1 VTKSEDNNKSI
12 KNKMILRKKEYNIL
26 KEKVKDG
33 KMFKIKLKN
42 KNNLVK
48 LHLNFKLKEKKG
60 QRTCQGKIC
69 N

>member
-1 VTKSEDNNKSI
+1 
-12 KNKMILRKKEYNIL
+12 MILRKKEYNIL

-33 KMFKIKLKN
+33 KVFKIKLKN

-48 LHLNFKLKEKKG
+48 MHLNFKLKEKKG
-60 QRTCQGKIC
+60 QRTCQGKSY